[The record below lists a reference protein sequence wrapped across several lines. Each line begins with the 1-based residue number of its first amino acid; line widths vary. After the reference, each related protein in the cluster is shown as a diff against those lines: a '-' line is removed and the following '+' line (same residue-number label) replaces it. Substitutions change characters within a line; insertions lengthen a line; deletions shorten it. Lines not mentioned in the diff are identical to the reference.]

1 MGATEI
7 KAKLERLGDM
17 RARLDVINLRF
28 DQKRLE
34 LLPPELRFE
43 LDELETERQ
52 AALDKAS
59 EGIQGLEKSIKELV
73 KQHGATV
80 KGSGLQAVWVKPR
93 VSWDSKAL
101 EGNLIDHPELKKF
114 RKIGNPSCRIM
125 RLK

>member
-52 AALDKAS
+52 AALDKAT

-80 KGSGLQAVWVKPR
+80 KGSRLQAVWVKPR

-101 EGNLIDHPELKKF
+101 EGYLIGHPELKKF